1 MTTLHLVRHGQ
12 SLWNAEIRIQGSSD
26 PALSALGIEQ
36 AKAIG
41 ARLPTFERVYSS
53 DLLRTRQTTE
63 HILGGD
69 VGHVDFRPSL
79 REIHLGPWEGMLLSE
94 ATDQYP
100 LQTDQF
106 RNTPENFALDGAETF
121 HELQHRALSAID
133 DIVADCRDITGD
145 VLVVSHGAF
154 LKSLLISYEGRSL
167 NDMWQ
172 HPHIDN
178 CGHSIV
184 RYKNHKAEILK
195 FADHNDW

>member
-12 SLWNAEIRIQGSSD
+12 SLWNAEIRIQGTSD
-26 PALSALGIEQ
+26 PALSTLGIDQ
-36 AKAIG
+36 AKAVG
-41 ARLPTFERVYSS
+41 KLLPQFDRVYSS

-63 HILGGD
+63 HILGGAVD
-69 VGHVDFRPSL
+69 HVDFRPTL

-94 ATDQYP
+94 ATEQYP
-100 LQTDQF
+100 KQTDQF
-106 RNTPENFALDGAETF
+106 RNTPETFALEGAETF
-121 HELQHRALSAID
+121 HELQSRAHKAID
-133 DIVADCRDITGD
+133 EIVQECDGEDIK

-154 LKSLLISYEGRSL
+154 LKSLLIGYEKRPL

-184 RYKNHKAEILK
+184 RYNSGEPTILK
-195 FADHNDW
+195 FADHHDW